1 MSRPP
6 PTGKMPGAPEAAP
19 GDGAGA
25 SRQRKLEALIRDPR
39 SPINV
44 ESLLVGAGLG
54 GCSGSCLVPPWLTH
68 PASGYPG
75 GWRLGFRSGDP
86 TWDSSGSPPTGEGV
100 ISAAPFL
107 GARWE
112 ETPLGSFPPTQ
123 SVWGGKVENWLC
135 FLPQTSQ
142 FESVTRRG
150 SSGEI
155 EGERNP
161 MLALCLLGVPPGVHD
176 KELPLLRRLR
186 QESGNA
192 QLKFAVFSCSWTF
205 HSSCLVHLNL
215 CKLNFRRLLLRSQ
228 EMSLNCRVE

>member
-54 GCSGSCLVPPWLTH
+54 GSSPTCLVPPSLAH
-68 PASGYPG
+68 PSSFRLPG
-75 GWRLGFRSGDP
+75 GAGDP
-86 TWDSSGSPPTGEGV
+86 TWDSSCPPPTGAGV
-100 ISAAPFL
+100 TSAAPFL

-112 ETPLGSFPPTQ
+112 ETPLGFFPPTQ
-123 SVWGGKVENWLC
+123 SVWGGKVEDWLC

-142 FESVTRRG
+142 FESVTQRG
-150 SSGEI
+150 SLGEI

-161 MLALCLLGVPPGVHD
+161 MLSPRWECHLGYMTKSCPHSVFLV
-176 KELPLLRRLR
+176 
-186 QESGNA
+186 GN
-192 QLKFAVFSCSWTF
+192 LGT
-205 HSSCLVHLNL
+205 HSSSSP
-215 CKLNFRRLLLRSQ
+215 F
-228 EMSLNCRVE
+228 